1 MKLSRA
7 VNNALKGSVR
17 VAQAGQAA
25 PAATAQPSQST
36 PSTNSSQRLRK
47 DIKFNKLSSWPDLG
61 AFHPRLDVPQGE
73 DPLKAGLPTEAE
85 VLEEE
90 RQKAIKRMYEGDPL
104 HELSK
109 SLPYSLQHLRS
120 LTEFT
125 FPLIT
130 KRVMQQTS
138 KGKIMSKY
146 ALVVVGNGR
155 GMVGLGEGKGD
166 SNGDAIRKATIQ
178 AVRDMDYVDR
188 FQDRTIYGELKSKVG
203 SSIVELRSRPAG
215 FGLRCNPFVHQVAK
229 AAGIE
234 DLSAK
239 CRRSKNAMQ
248 VVKATLKALHG
259 GAQPQLMSRSGI
271 VKVPRLEKGA
281 GMKSVDELG
290 MERGRQMVYL
300 RKQVY

>member
-1 MKLSRA
+1 
-7 VNNALKGSVR
+7 
-17 VAQAGQAA
+17 
-25 PAATAQPSQST
+25 
-36 PSTNSSQRLRK
+36 
-47 DIKFNKLSSWPDLG
+47 
-61 AFHPRLDVPQGE
+61 
-73 DPLKAGLPTEAE
+73 
-85 VLEEE
+85 
-90 RQKAIKRMYEGDPL
+90 
-104 HELSK
+104 
-109 SLPYSLQHLRS
+109 
-120 LTEFT
+120 
-125 FPLIT
+125 
-130 KRVMQQTS
+130 MQQTS

-290 MERGRQMVYL
+290 MERGRQMIYL